1 MGGPG
6 ERRAP
11 ERRGLPGVPRRASA
25 RPVRGEARRTA
36 TQARCR
42 RVRAPPTPPAQGPGV
57 KAPPT
62 PPAQKPRARTSHR
75 APTTAVRS
83 PSTPPG
89 NHRHARRPGREPPRH
104 QGRGSG
110 PEPFSPGAAQREA
123 APGSPPREALSGEQP
138 RARGRLRRAAPRASP
153 GTTALRRLSVPAR
166 ALESL
171 PRGRRREAAPPH
183 SLARNRP
190 ARLRGRTTR
199 PAVSQ
204 EHPAKAPRSDS
215 PAQGPVRSRFQ
226 EPRPG
231 LLPPPRE
238 PPLTSHPHLPHL
250 TPHPP
255 LLTHATTPRASRT
268 LPPPRPVP
276 RGCPVR

>member
-1 MGGPG
+1 MCTAGGADKSYPWPDQG

-42 RVRAPPTPPAQGPGV
+42 RVRAPPTSPAQGPGV
-57 KAPPT
+57 KAPRT

-83 PSTPPG
+83 PSTPSG
-89 NHRHARRPGREPPRH
+89 DHRHARRPGREPPRH
-104 QGRGSG
+104 QRPGSG
-110 PEPFSPGAAQREA
+110 PEPVFSGGSSARNRPRFTAARSRLRRAFPRAKPSPASIPARETV
-123 APGSPPREALSGEQP
+123 SGEQP
-138 RARGRLRRAAPRASP
+138 RARNRLRRAFPRASP
-153 GTTALRRLSVPAR
+153 GTTAPRRFSVPAR

-190 ARLRGRTTR
+190 ARLRGRITR
-199 PAVSQ
+199 RAVSQ
-204 EHPAKAPRSDS
+204 EHPAKAPGATARPLDS
-215 PAQGPVRSRFQ
+215 CAAGSKVR
-226 EPRPG
+226 
-231 LLPPPRE
+231 
-238 PPLTSHPHLPHL
+238 
-250 TPHPP
+250 
-255 LLTHATTPRASRT
+255 A
-268 LPPPRPVP
+268 
-276 RGCPVR
+276 